1 MKLNSQVDTQLS
13 AEDCFYIS
21 DRYNKLLPYPIHCH
35 ADYELNFTEHGAGA
49 RRIVGDSMETLGDYD
64 LVLITGQDLEHVW
77 ERYQC
82 TSTDVREITIH
93 FSSDLF
99 DGAFTRK
106 THFRSI
112 LSMLERAR
120 CGLSFSA
127 DIVAKVRPMLYELA
141 AATPGFYAVVR
152 FMVILYEL
160 SQDHQAKHNR

>member
-112 LSMLERAR
+112 LSMLDFDTHMF
-120 CGLSFSA
+120 LSGMPQKKTMKHPPLFP
-127 DIVAKVRPMLYELA
+127 RQ
-141 AATPGFYAVVR
+141 AV
-152 FMVILYEL
+152 I
-160 SQDHQAKHNR
+160 SS